1 MPQTLYD
8 ILGVKRSCSFA
19 ELKKAYYAQA
29 KLCHPVLFFDDDR

>member
-29 KLCHPVLFFDDDR
+29 KLCHPDLFFDDD